1 MTKTR
6 TGWARS
12 VAASL
17 ILALLS
23 LATTSTAGESA
34 SPKETGP
41 VSLAAAVEAKAER
54 VAKEELATAT
64 AQPAAT
70 TTESDSGESFFKT
83 GKGKA
88 ALALFVV
95 AAGYTLFSKYD
106 DRVKSVIR

>member
-12 VAASL
+12 VAATL
-17 ILALLS
+17 ILGLMS
-23 LATTSTAGESA
+23 MATTSTAA
-34 SPKETGP
+34 DAAPTTTKENAP
-41 VSLAAAVEAKAER
+41 VTLAAAAEAKVEAIAP
-54 VAKEELATAT
+54 AELANA

-70 TTESDSGESFFKT
+70 TTSDSGESFFKT

-88 ALALFVV
+88 ALALFVI
-95 AAGYTLFSKYD
+95 AAGYTIFSKYD